1 MLSLLS
7 DLFIFSPKAGGQTVD
22 QTDLGDDEEEEEEE
36 EEEDTGPPQID
47 PATGQPIPKPKKKKK
62 RVGKRKFRGK
72 LSNKPQDFQ
81 VGLTHCM
88 LGNFSC
94 FCCRLLTFFQNKIF
108 QNIL

>member
-1 MLSLLS
+1 M
-7 DLFIFSPKAGGQTVD
+7 D

-81 VGLTHCM
+81 VCLTHCM
-88 LGNFSC
+88 LGHFFSC
-94 FCCRLLTFFQNKIF
+94 CCNFFKKFFQEFYQSVKQF
-108 QNIL
+108 GSKSGPAFCRS